1 MVVYP
6 APPCGV
12 GGVGGGGWWWWWK
25 KLYMYVYECISTP
38 LPPVVWVVWVVVGG
52 GGGGRSCICMYMNV
66 YDGMN
71 VYF

>member
-1 MVVYP
+1 M
-6 APPCGV
+6 
-12 GGVGGGGWWWWWK
+12 
-25 KLYMYVYECISTP
+25 LNEETP
-38 LPPVVWVVWVVVGG
+38 LPPVVWVVWVVVG